1 MTVQIDA
8 AYEGGNI
15 EVVSI
20 DGDTVDLAIR
30 PDAGGRWYQWFDFRV
45 ASPAGRPLT
54 LRIVNAGRSAYPD
67 GWPGYAARVSATE
80 ADDDWTLAETSYAEG
95 VLEIRHT
102 PVADRVRFAYFAPYD
117 LARHRALLDRAAAA
131 PGMVVH
137 TLGRTFDDRPLEA
150 ITLGEGPVQLWIL
163 GRQHSGE
170 TMASWWME
178 GALDRLLDK
187 ADPVTTAL
195 RSRAS
200 LHLVPIVNLDGAAR
214 GHLRGSASGLDL
226 NRQWHEPDPVQAPE
240 IAAILAAMDQTG
252 VALSL
257 DVHGD
262 ETLRHN
268 FVDGCDS
275 DPASSPRQV
284 AGVEAFKQAL
294 LAASPAFQT
303 KVGYAP
309 TYGGSEGGG
318 MATRAIARRYGAVG
332 LTLEMPFGD
341 SLEAPDPRH
350 GWSPAA
356 SERMGRDCLAALAAM
371 LDTLG

>member
-1 MTVQIDA
+1 MPLEIDA

-15 EVVSI
+15 EIVKV
-20 DGDTVDLAIR
+20 DGDVVELAIR

-45 ASPAGRPLT
+45 SGAAGRDLV
-54 LRIVNAGRSAYPD
+54 LRIVNAGGSAYPD

-80 ADDDWTLAETSYAEG
+80 DDDDWLLAETTYEGG

-102 PVADRVRFAYFAPYD
+102 PRADRVRFAYFAPYD

-131 PGMVVH
+131 PGVVVQ
-137 TLGRTFDDRPLEA
+137 TLGRTFDDRPLES
-150 ITLGEGPVQLWIL
+150 ITLGEGPIQLWIVA
-163 GRQHSGE
+163 RQHSGE

-178 GALDRLLDK
+178 GAIDRLLTPN
-187 ADPVTTAL
+187 DPITAAL

-226 NRQWHEPDPVQAPE
+226 NRQWHEPDPAQAPE
-240 IAAILAAMDQTG
+240 IAAILSAMDQTG

-341 SLEAPDPRH
+341 SLEASDARH

-356 SERMGRDCLAALAAM
+356 SRQMGRDCLSALAAI
-371 LDTLG
+371 LDELA